1 MNTPTSK
8 QPKLTYEQR
17 LSQDLQE
24 ILADNGIDASTHPNH
39 YANLVR
45 GLSMY
50 IKEETRRSFVN
61 GRNSTGANREDPKA
75 RHESRFQYMGKP
87 SAYRAGKLGPR
98 K

>member
-8 QPKLTYEQR
+8 QQKLTYEQR

-24 ILADNGIDASTHPNH
+24 ILADNGVDASTHPDN

-45 GLSMY
+45 GLSVY
-50 IKEETRRSFVN
+50 VKEETRRSFVN

>member
-1 MNTPTSK
+1 MNTQTSK
-8 QPKLTYEQR
+8 QPKLTYEER

-24 ILADNGIDASTHPNH
+24 ILADNGIDASTLPDN

-45 GLSMY
+45 GLSVY
-50 IKEETRRSFVN
+50 VKEETRRSFVN

-75 RHESRFQYMGKP
+75 LHIPK
-87 SAYRAGKLGPR
+87 AGELADEAR